1 LVIHRFAGSTRSRL
15 IGTHDGD
22 MTVTDDPHSDN
33 AVFLRGRLA
42 AEPLTRELPSGDE
55 ILTFRLTVDRPPG
68 DEARSRVDS
77 IDCATVVA
85 RARRSV
91 ERAQP
96 GDVLEVTGAL
106 HRRFWRSS
114 AGLGSRYEVMVSS
127 ARSARRRRSDA

>member
-1 LVIHRFAGSTRSRL
+1 MTDSD
-15 IGTHDGD
+15 DGEA
-22 MTVTDDPHSDN
+22 DN

-42 AEPLTRELPSGDE
+42 AEPLARELPSGDE
-55 ILTFRLTVDRPPG
+55 ILTFRLTVDRPPDG
-68 DEARSRVDS
+68 SEARSRVDS
-77 IDCATVVA
+77 IDCATVVP
-85 RARRSV
+85 RARRRV

-114 AGLGSRYEVMVSS
+114 AGLGSRYEVRVSS

>member
-1 LVIHRFAGSTRSRL
+1 
-15 IGTHDGD
+15 
-22 MTVTDDPHSDN
+22 MTTSVDESADN

-42 AEPLTRELPSGDE
+42 AEPLARELPSGDE
-55 ILTFRLTVDRPPG
+55 ILTFRLTVDRPP
-68 DEARSRVDS
+68 DDAAARSRVDS
-77 IDCATVVA
+77 IDCATVVS

-96 GDVLEVTGAL
+96 GDVLEVSGAL